1 MNIQLL
7 KVVILFINNKNEIII
22 NEMSLG
28 IAVIQL
34 LEGIYNKISEM
45 PDVEETGPQQ
55 HLPAPERLEWV
66 IQPEIERRIELA
78 IKTVDT

>member
-1 MNIQLL
+1 
-7 KVVILFINNKNEIII
+7 
-22 NEMSLG
+22 MSTG